1 LRLGFHAKMSNLA
14 EEGAQ
19 QVAAFAIVIPINEY
33 KC

>member
-1 LRLGFHAKMSNLA
+1 MSNLA
-14 EEGAQ
+14 EDGAQ